1 MKIKSKNNL
10 VWIDL
15 EMTGLEV
22 ETDRIIEIAV
32 VITDSE
38 LNILAEGPVIAI
50 SQPDDVIDGMNKWC
64 IKTHGETGL
73 TERVRKSV
81 ISEAKAEQ
89 QALDFIKEYVPEGAS
104 PLCGNSIWQD
114 RKFLSKYM
122 PLLEAY
128 FHYRLLDVSTLKI
141 LAAAW
146 YPEVYK
152 GVKKKG
158 VHLALDDIRDS
169 IAELQYYRE
178 HMLK

>member
-1 MKIKSKNNL
+1 MKTKSKDNL

-32 VITDSE
+32 VMTDSE

-50 SQPDDVIDGMNKWC
+50 TQPDHVIDGMNEWC
-64 IKTHGETGL
+64 VKTHGETGL

-81 ISEAKAEQ
+81 ISEVEAEK

-104 PLCGNSIWQD
+104 PLCENSIWQD
-114 RKFLSKYM
+114 RKFLAKYM
-122 PLLEAY
+122 PTLEAY

-141 LAAAW
+141 LASAW

-158 VHLALDDIRDS
+158 VHLALDDIKDS

-178 HMLK
+178 YMLK